1 MTKRAWILM
10 GGLAALWGSSYMFI
24 KVALDDGMDDTF
36 IVWART
42 LLGLFVLAPIVMRKS
57 ALPAVRKHLGW
68 LALIAI
74 PQVTAPFLL
83 ITWGEHHVPSSLA
96 GILVASAPI
105 WTAIIV
111 AFIATD
117 ERLNRIGIVGI
128 LIGIVGVAF
137 LFGVDLTGDSDALLG
152 GAAILLSG
160 LGYAI
165 GSLLAKRKVPD
176 VPPAGVAASVCAFTA
191 LYLLP
196 TVPFSLPD
204 HAPSAGAWAS
214 IVILGAGSSGIAFLI
229 YYTLNSEIG
238 PSRASIVAY
247 IAPVFSVFY
256 GVTFMDEPFTV
267 GAIVGLLLIL
277 FGSWLVVDGRLP
289 SRRRK
294 KAQAAALSD
303 APA

>member
-1 MTKRAWILM
+1 MTKRALILM
-10 GGLAALWGSSYMFI
+10 ATLAALWGSSYMFI
-24 KVALDDGMDDTF
+24 KVALDDGLDDMF

-42 LLGLFVLAPIVMRKS
+42 VLGLLVLAPIVLQRD
-57 ALPAVRKHLGW
+57 ALPAIRRRLGW

-74 PQVTAPFLL
+74 PQVAAPFLL

-111 AFIATD
+111 MFIATD
-117 ERLNRIGIVGI
+117 ERLNALGIAGV
-128 LIGIVGVAF
+128 LVGIVGVAF

-152 GAAILLSG
+152 GAAILLAG

-165 GSLLAKRKVPD
+165 GALTAKRKVPD

-196 TVPFSLPD
+196 TVPFSVPD
-204 HAPSAGAWAS
+204 AMPGAGTWAAL
-214 IVILGAGSSGIAFLI
+214 VILGAGSSGIAFLI
-229 YYTLNSEIG
+229 YYTLNNDIG

-256 GVTFMDEPFTV
+256 GVTFMDEPFTL
-267 GAIVGLLLIL
+267 GAVVGLLLIL

-289 SRRRK
+289 RRK
-294 KAQAAALSD
+294 KAQAATAFVD
-303 APA
+303 TPA

>member
-10 GGLAALWGSSYMFI
+10 ATLAALWGSSYMFI
-24 KVALDDGMDDTF
+24 KVALDDGLDDMF

-42 LLGLFVLAPIVMRKS
+42 VLGLLVLAPIVLQRD
-57 ALPAVRKHLGW
+57 ALPAIRRRLGW

-74 PQVTAPFLL
+74 PQVAAPFLL

-111 AFIATD
+111 MFIATD
-117 ERLNRIGIVGI
+117 ERLNALGIAGV
-128 LIGIVGVAF
+128 LVGIVGVAF

-152 GAAILLSG
+152 GAAILLAG

-165 GSLLAKRKVPD
+165 GALTAKRKVPD

-196 TVPFSLPD
+196 TVPFSVPD
-204 HAPSAGAWAS
+204 AMPGAGTWAAL
-214 IVILGAGSSGIAFLI
+214 VILGAGSSGIAFLI
-229 YYTLNSEIG
+229 YYTLNNDIG

-256 GVTFMDEPFTV
+256 GVTFMDEPFTL
-267 GAIVGLLLIL
+267 GAVVGLLLIL

-289 SRRRK
+289 RRK
-294 KAQAAALSD
+294 KAQAATAFVD
-303 APA
+303 TPA